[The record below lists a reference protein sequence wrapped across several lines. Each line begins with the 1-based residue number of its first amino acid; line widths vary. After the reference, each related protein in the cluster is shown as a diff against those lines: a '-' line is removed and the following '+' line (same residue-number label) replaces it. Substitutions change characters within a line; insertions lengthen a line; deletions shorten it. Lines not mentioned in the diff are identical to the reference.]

1 MGDLTGII
9 FSSDKRKRL
18 LLFLKNGP
26 RTWEEIK
33 ANLDV
38 TSSGM
43 LPQLHILENEGLII
57 RSGKEYRLSDL
68 GKLIVYFMEPLVST
82 IESLDNNKKFWKE
95 HNIGAIPFEML
106 TRFAELR
113 NVSIIECSM
122 EESFEPHAQFLHRIR
137 QSASVKGISPL
148 VHPRYP
154 QFFLEGAKQGK
165 NISLIL
171 TKNAFNKIR
180 KEYSSHLEEG
190 LQYPNAALYVYHGDI
205 HFAFIVTESY
215 FSLSLFFHN
224 DVFDSKRDLISA
236 DPSALAWGNDLF
248 SHYQSRS
255 ERITRLPQNEES
267 MR

>member
-1 MGDLTGII
+1 MSDLIGVI
-9 FSSDKRKRL
+9 FSSDKRKNL
-18 LLFLKNGP
+18 LLLLKSGS
-26 RTWEEIK
+26 RSWEEIK
-33 ANLDV
+33 SSLNV

-68 GKLIVYFMEPLVST
+68 GNLIVYFMEPLVST

-106 TRFAELR
+106 TRFAELK

-122 EESFEPHAQFLHRIR
+122 EESFEPHAQFLDRIK
-137 QSASVKGISPL
+137 QSDSVKGISPI

-165 NISLIL
+165 DISLIL

-180 KEYSSHLEEG
+180 KEYSCYLEEG
-190 LQYPNAALYVYHGDI
+190 LEYTNAALYVYNGDI
-205 HFAFIVTESY
+205 HFAFIVTEHY

-224 DVFDSKRDLISA
+224 EVFDSKRDLVST
-236 DPSALAWGNDLF
+236 DPAALLWGNDLF
-248 SHYQSRS
+248 SHYRELS
-255 ERITRLPQNEES
+255 ERITRLPSNE
-267 MR
+267 